1 MKKYPGAV
9 RFSFYTAVVSFL
21 TAATIFTLYF
31 FSVDFILAIIGF
43 FSVLIFGAI
52 NVVVL
57 LVLTA
62 VMAKKPEMRR
72 VGTFAMFA
80 QLANIPVALFCLWAG
95 SHLSTIARITFINE
109 TGSELQN
116 VQIIGCDDQVIEHLE
131 PGESET
137 RWLYLTHD
145 CSVHLEYVQNDSTV
159 NCEVYGYL
167 CQGMGMVYT
176 HRIGGSNDQSSAR

>member
-1 MKKYPGAV
+1 MKKYPGSV
-9 RFSFYTAVVSFL
+9 RFSFYTTIISFL
-21 TAATIFTLYF
+21 TAVTIFILYF
-31 FSVDFILAIIGF
+31 FSVDFILAFIGF
-43 FSVLIFGAI
+43 YSMLIFGAF
-52 NVVVL
+52 NVVALVVL
-57 LVLTA
+57 A
-62 VMAKKPEMRR
+62 V
-72 VGTFAMFA
+72 AMIRDPRIKRIGLLAIGA

-167 CQGMGMVYT
+167 CAGIGMVYT